1 MIAWVGLTFQ
11 ALLLT
16 SQMGRHHDN
25 ISWVKFLLDTAK
37 VRYEELNCDL
47 PENKDARSRYGV
59 WGLVVLPTSIA

>member
-1 MIAWVGLTFQ
+1 
-11 ALLLT
+11 
-16 SQMGRHHDN
+16 MGRHHDN